1 MNTKTITIEGTVFFD
16 TDSTKYQWCKP
27 YNFFVGADQEAF
39 STYLPITN
47 HTFTVEIP
55 ADFDPRPEHIK
66 ALEAKRKELQ
76 AQFAAA
82 VTEINRQISQLQ
94 AIEYTEAA

>member
-16 TDSTKYQWCKP
+16 TDSIEHRWTSP
-27 YNFFVGADQEAF
+27 YKFFAGMQREAF
-39 STYLPITN
+39 STYIPIVS

-55 ADFDPRPEHIK
+55 ADFDPRPTQIE